1 MMSRILKRKE
11 IDNNLQYK
19 VKQYLEYIWKEENKV
34 NNEKEAELMEK
45 LSLSLREE
53 LLQQSYGRIINNF
66 PILSNNFSEKML
78 KSLVHIMTPVQYS
91 PEELVFQV
99 NKICDI
105 YFYFLN

>member
-11 IDNNLQYK
+11 IDNNLQYR

-45 LSLSLREE
+45 LSMSLREE

-66 PILSNNFSEKML
+66 HILSNNFSENFL

-99 NKICDI
+99 IE
-105 YFYFLN
+105 F